1 MKSLC
6 KLNRKA
12 FMGHR
17 WFVGCTL
24 GTSDAELSPGWPYF
38 ISSLRSI
45 QELLATCHT
54 I

>member
-24 GTSDAELSPGWPYF
+24 GTSDAELNPAWPYF
-38 ISSLRSI
+38 ISSL
-45 QELLATCHT
+45 
-54 I
+54 